1 MKSFYL
7 FKTNWFYFFDKL
19 VDLIENEKYAQFTI
33 WRSKKKDGE
42 SLIILYGTSLK
53 TEWQSKYDLK
63 EISESEFQLKFKPNM
78 NRYSI
83 HGYNEFNKI
92 KVNKS

>member
-7 FKTNWFYFFDKL
+7 FKANWFYFFDKL
-19 VDLIENEKYAQFTI
+19 VDLGDNEKYTRFTI
-33 WRSKKKDGE
+33 WHSKKRDGE
-42 SLIILYGTSLK
+42 NLIILYGISLK

-78 NRYSI
+78 NGYSI
-83 HGYNEFNKI
+83 HGYDKQSAVDNE
-92 KVNKS
+92 